1 MAADYLPTTHDNPRT
16 TASTAAATVNAAT
29 AQRRRLQPVIC
40 GYLVMAADCQPTTH
54 DNPRRKANTA
64 AATAIAATAQRRRLQ
79 PVIGGYF
86 VMAAYCQL
94 LLMLVLEQH
103 LVLRLLL

>member
-1 MAADYLPTTHDNPRT
+1 MI
-16 TASTAAATVNAAT
+16 AAT

-40 GYLVMAADCQPTTH
+40 GYLVMVADYRPTTH

-94 LLMLVLEQH
+94 LLMLVLEQQV
-103 LVLRLLL
+103 VLRLLLRLPPLSSEDGSNL

>member
-1 MAADYLPTTHDNPRT
+1 MVADYRPITHDHLRT
-16 TASTAAATVNAAT
+16 TASIAATIVIAAT

-40 GYLVMAADCQPTTH
+40 GYLVMVADYRPTTH
-54 DNPRRKANTA
+54 DNPRTTASTA
-64 AATAIAATAQRRRLQ
+64 AATAIAAAAQRRRLQ